1 MKNINLKKLFGLEK
15 AAPLD
20 TALTRE
26 RMQPHTIK
34 KLESIGREL
43 KERRP
48 IFLGNGHIAI
58 LGPVACFIPLCALI
72 VAKFGALM
80 LLFMLIPAICTP
92 VFLYLR
98 KKGTDELYTRSDFDL
113 GLFHYKSCKSYV
125 GHGRYIY
132 ESVMKATV
140 PYMAFALIMGL
151 IFLGWGGDFERL
163 DTRNSRTLSG
173 QLEYVVETKDY
184 IAIGVIGDERLSSES
199 GEVIDKEY
207 RLEKFV
213 DELDESFFANVKIGD
228 EITLK
233 VNRNP
238 ATAKSSNEDKY
249 VELYSIYGIT
259 SGGVEYFGEEHI
271 ARGERANTTAIV
283 ISASVYV
290 AYCAICG
297 VAIYLAK
304 KYAERNMPEEK
315 IEINE
320 LI

>member
-1 MKNINLKKLFGLEK
+1 MKKIVFKKLFGLDK
-15 AAPLD
+15 AAPMD

-26 RMQPHTIK
+26 RMQPHTIE
-34 KLESIGREL
+34 KLETIGREL
-43 KERRP
+43 KESRP

-92 VFLYLR
+92 IFLYLR

-113 GLFHYKSCKSYV
+113 GLFHYKSAKSYV

-132 ESVMKATV
+132 DSVMKATV
-140 PYMAFALIMGL
+140 PYMVFTLVIGL

-163 DTRNSRTLSG
+163 DTKNSRSVTY
-173 QLEYVVETKDY
+173 QLEYVIDKGDY
-184 IAIGVIGDERLSSES
+184 VAIGLLGDESRISEDGS
-199 GEVIDKEY
+199 VINAEY

-213 DELDESFFANVKIGD
+213 DQLDESFFENVKLGD
-228 EITLK
+228 ELTLR

-238 ATAKSSNEDKY
+238 GTGKSSNEDKY
-249 VELYSIYGIT
+249 VEIYAVYGIT

-271 ARGERANTTAIV
+271 ARGQRENTTAIAV
-283 ISASVYV
+283 SASIYA

-297 VAIYLAK
+297 VAIYLAR
-304 KYAERNMPEEK
+304 KYAEQNFEQESV
-315 IEINE
+315 EVNE
-320 LI
+320 LD

>member
-1 MKNINLKKLFGLEK
+1 M
-15 AAPLD
+15 
-20 TALTRE
+20 
-26 RMQPHTIK
+26 
-34 KLESIGREL
+34 
-43 KERRP
+43 
-48 IFLGNGHIAI
+48 
-58 LGPVACFIPLCALI
+58 
-72 VAKFGALM
+72 
-80 LLFMLIPAICTP
+80 
-92 VFLYLR
+92 
-98 KKGTDELYTRSDFDL
+98 
-113 GLFHYKSCKSYV
+113 
-125 GHGRYIY
+125 
-132 ESVMKATV
+132 
-140 PYMAFALIMGL
+140 
-151 IFLGWGGDFERL
+151 
-163 DTRNSRTLSG
+163 
-173 QLEYVVETKDY
+173 
-184 IAIGVIGDERLSSES
+184 
-199 GEVIDKEY
+199 
-207 RLEKFV
+207 
-213 DELDESFFANVKIGD
+213 DELDESFFANVKTGD

-304 KYAERNMPEEK
+304 KYAEKNMPEEK

>member
-1 MKNINLKKLFGLEK
+1 MKKIDFKKLFGLDK
-15 AAPLD
+15 AAPMD

-26 RMQPHTIK
+26 RMQPHTIE

-43 KERRP
+43 KESRP

-92 VFLYLR
+92 IFLYLR

-113 GLFHYKSCKSYV
+113 GLFHYKSAKSYV

-132 ESVMKATV
+132 DSVMKATV
-140 PYMAFALIMGL
+140 PYMIFTLVIGL

-163 DTRNSRTLSG
+163 DTRNSRKITG
-173 QLEYVVETKDY
+173 QVEYIVVEDDFV
-184 IAIGVIGDERLSSES
+184 AIGLVGDEFRLSDS
-199 GEVIDKEY
+199 GDLINVEY
-207 RLEKFV
+207 RLEKFK
-213 DELDESFFANVKIGD
+213 DQLDESFYEDVKEGD
-228 EITLK
+228 ELTLRI
-233 VNRNP
+233 NRNP
-238 ATAKSSNEDKY
+238 GTAKSSNKDEY
-249 VELYSIYGIT
+249 VELYTIYGIT
-259 SGGVEYFGEEHI
+259 SGEVEYFGEEHI
-271 ARGERANTTAIV
+271 ARGERENTTAIV
-283 ISASVYV
+283 VSAFVYV

-304 KYAERNMPEEK
+304 KYAEQNFPNETV
-315 IEINE
+315 EITE
-320 LI
+320 LV